1 MNEREIKDR
10 PVSRA
15 LRPAQ
20 AAPVR
25 RTEVD
30 KRGWN

>member
-1 MNEREIKDR
+1 MTKHELKSREETG
-10 PVSRA
+10 RA

-25 RTEVD
+25 QLQGV
-30 KRGWN
+30 